1 MKPPILLGRIKTI
14 TMNITHMN
22 SNGYNVRNIA
32 GKYYLYFGDE
42 QVMTPD
48 GSDIFTTSEELAK
61 LLLMDAEEYGVDT
74 ENVLSILSYHSLY
87 CDLLQ
92 QEEDEDGSNIEMLNN
107 MIYVDYFWAFD
118 EPRQIRAAALSQ
130 YLDWLPNQINELPLQ
145 QNAAY
150 INLMAA
156 TGSILLP
163 HKILSNLLSEDSF
176 YSLDDYD
183 GLVEDLESY
192 GQETGASENIDVDW
206 TFDSIKKMVKTFITY
221 YTLGKV

>member
-1 MKPPILLGRIKTI
+1 
-14 TMNITHMN
+14 MNN
-22 SNGYNVRNIA
+22 NGYNVRNIA

-92 QEEDEDGSNIEMLNN
+92 QEEDTDGENIEMLNN
-107 MIYVDYFWAFD
+107 LIHVDYFWAFD
-118 EPRQIRAAALSQ
+118 EPMQIRAAALSQ

-150 INLMAA
+150 NNLMVA

-183 GLVEDLESY
+183 GFVEDLESY

-221 YTLGKV
+221 FTLKEV

>member
-1 MKPPILLGRIKTI
+1 MS
-14 TMNITHMN
+14 

-87 CDLLQ
+87 CDLLK

-107 MIYVDYFWAFD
+107 LIYVDYFWAFD

-163 HKILSNLLSEDSF
+163 HKILANLLSEDSF

-183 GLVEDLESY
+183 GFVEDLESY

>member
-1 MKPPILLGRIKTI
+1 
-14 TMNITHMN
+14 MN

-32 GKYYLYFGDE
+32 GKYYLYLGDE

-92 QEEDEDGSNIEMLNN
+92 QEEDKDDSNIEMLNN
-107 MIYVDYFWAFD
+107 LIYVDYFWAFD
-118 EPRQIRAAALSQ
+118 EPRQIRAVALSQ
-130 YLDWLPNQINELPLQ
+130 YLDSLPKHINDLPLHQ
-145 QNAAY
+145 HAAY

-163 HKILSNLLSEDSF
+163 YKILANLLSDDSM
-176 YSLDDYD
+176 YSVDDCD
-183 GLVEDLESY
+183 GFVEALEAY
-192 GQETGASENIDVDW
+192 GNETGASENIDAEW
-206 TFDSIKKMVKTFITY
+206 TFDTIKKMIMTLVTY
-221 YTLGKV
+221 YTLEKV

>member
-1 MKPPILLGRIKTI
+1 
-14 TMNITHMN
+14 MN

-32 GKYYLYFGDE
+32 GKYYLYLGDE

-61 LLLMDAEEYGVDT
+61 LLLMDAKEYGVDT

-92 QEEDEDGSNIEMLNN
+92 QEEDKDGSNIEMLNN
-107 MIYVDYFWAFD
+107 LIYVDYFWAFD
-118 EPRQIRAAALSQ
+118 EPRQIRAVALSQ
-130 YLDWLPNQINELPLQ
+130 YLDSLPKHINDLPLHQ
-145 QNAAY
+145 HAAY

-163 HKILSNLLSEDSF
+163 YKILANLLSDDSM
-176 YSLDDYD
+176 YSVDDCD
-183 GLVEDLESY
+183 GFVEALEAY
-192 GQETGASENIDVDW
+192 GNETGASENIDAEW
-206 TFDSIKKMVKTFITY
+206 TFDTIKKMIMTLVTY
-221 YTLGKV
+221 YTLEKV

>member
-1 MKPPILLGRIKTI
+1 MS
-14 TMNITHMN
+14 

-61 LLLMDAEEYGVDT
+61 LLLRDVEEYGVDT

-87 CDLLQ
+87 CDLLK

-107 MIYVDYFWAFD
+107 LIHVDYFWAFD

-163 HKILSNLLSEDSF
+163 HKILANLLSEDSF

-183 GLVEDLESY
+183 GFVEDLESY

>member
-1 MKPPILLGRIKTI
+1 
-14 TMNITHMN
+14 MNN
-22 SNGYNVRNIA
+22 NGYNVRNIA

-92 QEEDEDGSNIEMLNN
+92 QEEDTDGENIEMLNN
-107 MIYVDYFWAFD
+107 LIHVDYFWAFD
-118 EPRQIRAAALSQ
+118 EPMQIRAAALSQ

-150 INLMAA
+150 NNLMVA

-183 GLVEDLESY
+183 AFVEDLESY

-221 YTLGKV
+221 FTLKEV

>member
-1 MKPPILLGRIKTI
+1 MS
-14 TMNITHMN
+14 

-87 CDLLQ
+87 CDLLK

-107 MIYVDYFWAFD
+107 LIHVDYFWAFD

-163 HKILSNLLSEDSF
+163 HKILANLLSEDSF

-183 GLVEDLESY
+183 GFVEDLESY

>member
-1 MKPPILLGRIKTI
+1 
-14 TMNITHMN
+14 MN

-32 GKYYLYFGDE
+32 GKYYLYLGDE

-61 LLLMDAEEYGVDT
+61 LLLMDAKEYGVDT

-92 QEEDEDGSNIEMLNN
+92 QEEDKDDSNIEMLNN
-107 MIYVDYFWAFD
+107 LIYVDYFWAFD
-118 EPRQIRAAALSQ
+118 EPRQIRAVALSQ
-130 YLDWLPNQINELPLQ
+130 YLDSLPKHINDLPLHQ
-145 QNAAY
+145 HAAY

-163 HKILSNLLSEDSF
+163 YKILANLLSDDSM
-176 YSLDDYD
+176 YSVDDCD
-183 GLVEDLESY
+183 GFVEALEAY
-192 GQETGASENIDVDW
+192 GNETGASEDIDVEW
-206 TFDSIKKMVKTFITY
+206 TFDTIKKMIMTLVTY

>member
-1 MKPPILLGRIKTI
+1 
-14 TMNITHMN
+14 MN

-42 QVMTPD
+42 QVMTSE
-48 GSDIFTTSEELAK
+48 GAEIFTTSEELAN
-61 LLLMDAEEYGVDT
+61 LLLRDAEEYGADT
-74 ENVLSILSYHSLY
+74 ENVLSILSYHALY

-92 QEEDEDGSNIEMLNN
+92 QEEDTDDENIEMLNN
-107 MIYVDYFWAFD
+107 LIHVDYFWAFD

-163 HKILSNLLSEDSF
+163 HKILANLLSEDSF

-183 GLVEDLESY
+183 GFVEDLESY

>member
-1 MKPPILLGRIKTI
+1 
-14 TMNITHMN
+14 MN

-42 QVMTPD
+42 QVMTSE
-48 GSDIFTTSEELAK
+48 GAEIFTTSEELAN
-61 LLLMDAEEYGVDT
+61 LLLNDAVEYGADT

-92 QEEDEDGSNIEMLNN
+92 QEEDTDGKNIEMLNN
-107 MIYVDYFWAFD
+107 LIHVDYFWAFF
-118 EPRQIRAAALSQ
+118 EPRTIRAAALSQ
-130 YLDWLPNQINELPLQ
+130 YLDFLPKHVDDLPLH

-156 TGSILLP
+156 TGSIILP
-163 HKILSNLLSEDSF
+163 HKLVSMLLSESSRF
-176 YSLDDYD
+176 SVENYD
-183 GLVEDLESY
+183 ELVLALESY
-192 GQETGASENIDVDW
+192 GQATGAAEDIDVEW

-221 YTLGKV
+221 YTLEKV

>member
-1 MKPPILLGRIKTI
+1 
-14 TMNITHMN
+14 MN

-32 GKYYLYFGDE
+32 GKYYLYLGDE

-61 LLLMDAEEYGVDT
+61 LLLMDAKEYGVDT

-92 QEEDEDGSNIEMLNN
+92 QEEDKDGSNIEMLNN
-107 MIYVDYFWAFD
+107 LICVDYFWAFD
-118 EPRQIRAAALSQ
+118 EPRQIRAVALSQ
-130 YLDWLPNQINELPLQ
+130 YLDSLPKHINDLPLHQ
-145 QNAAY
+145 HAAY

-163 HKILSNLLSEDSF
+163 YKILANLLSDDSM
-176 YSLDDYD
+176 YSVDDCD
-183 GLVEDLESY
+183 GFVEALEAY
-192 GQETGASENIDVDW
+192 GNETGASENIDAEW
-206 TFDSIKKMVKTFITY
+206 TFDTIKKMIMTLVTY

>member
-1 MKPPILLGRIKTI
+1 
-14 TMNITHMN
+14 MN

-42 QVMTPD
+42 PVMTPD

-92 QEEDEDGSNIEMLNN
+92 QEEDTDGENIEMLNN
-107 MIYVDYFWAFD
+107 LIHVDYFWAFD
-118 EPRQIRAAALSQ
+118 EPIQIRAAALSQ

-150 INLMAA
+150 NNLMVA

-163 HKILSNLLSEDSF
+163 PKILSNLLSEDSF
-176 YSLDDYD
+176 HSLDDYD
-183 GLVEDLESY
+183 GFVEELESY

-206 TFDSIKKMVKTFITY
+206 TFDSINKMVMTFITY
-221 YTLGKV
+221 FTLKEV